1 LTVTGKKG
9 SLRAMQL
16 IWFHRVLI
24 GAAIVFFA
32 GFGVWELL
40 GYNSNRDSTALVLGL
55 VSIVVAVAL
64 LIYLLRLKR
73 ILKLPE

>member
-1 LTVTGKKG
+1 
-9 SLRAMQL
+9 MQL

-24 GAAIVFFA
+24 GVAIVFFA

-40 GYNSNRDSTALVLGL
+40 GYRTDGDMTSLFSGL
-55 VSIVVAVAL
+55 ISLAVAVIL
-64 LIYLLRLKR
+64 LVYLRRLRR